1 MSQVTMSHPDLDQQI
16 EVDEVS
22 VPHYQASGWQV
33 VTERPDKTTKAAARR
48 RRQTLRGDE
57 S

>member
-1 MSQVTMSHPDLDQQI
+1 MSQVTMAHPDLDQQI

-33 VTERPDKTTKAAARR
+33 VTAPPKSTKATAKGRR
-48 RRQTLRGDE
+48 RTEGE